1 MKKKEGC
8 SAPVNSFTLCMIHNV
23 FRCPLNLSA
32 NHTILKTVEVA
43 QLQVGNQTNDVK
55 VIVST
60 VAEAEHLLDFL
71 LSCRESQRSV
81 NVSTTTRLSKFILTY

>member
-1 MKKKEGC
+1 M
-8 SAPVNSFTLCMIHNV
+8 NHNV
-23 FRCPLNLSA
+23 FHCPLNLSA

-71 LSCRESQRSV
+71 LSCRASQRSV
-81 NVSTTTRLSKFILTY
+81 NVSTTTRLSKFILAY